1 MSDGPDRRPESVG
14 SVARKA
20 AELRRL
26 ELLVTRRL
34 DGLLRG
40 EFLGR
45 LSGPGSEV
53 AGARS
58 YEPGDDSRWID
69 WNLTARSIT
78 PQIRTTERLMG
89 AIRHSAQIEKRSTRE
104 SPLSQSGRRKS

>member
-1 MSDGPDRRPESVG
+1 MAS
-14 SVARKA
+14 KA

-45 LSGPGSEV
+45 QSGPGSEV
-53 AGARS
+53 SGARA
-58 YEPGDDSRWID
+58 YE
-69 WNLTARSIT
+69 
-78 PQIRTTERLMG
+78 
-89 AIRHSAQIEKRSTRE
+89 
-104 SPLSQSGRRKS
+104 